1 MGATPAD
8 GRVSV
13 AVGDVVF
20 RRIYEKSGLGYG
32 LVGPDLRFMD
42 VNPALCDML
51 GYERDELVGRTY
63 AEVTHPDDVAVDVE
77 LGEKVFAGEIPGYS
91 LQKRFLTKGGE
102 LRHVELYASV
112 VIDPESDRPYGVAI
126 VEDITE
132 RWRADENRRL
142 LRAILVA
149 ANEAPSPGWAFEATL
164 ELVCRHLGWQVGHAY
179 LLNGL
184 GQLESTR
191 VWYLDGGGL
200 DGRLEPFRQTS
211 EGQRWEPGQG
221 LPGKV
226 LEVKRPVW
234 VADVTIWPAFERDA
248 AFGMRAGLAVPV
260 LIGQDVVAV
269 LEFFSVE
276 HEEPDADLLEVM
288 EDVGVQL
295 GRVVERRRA
304 TDAIE
309 RLVGERMAFIDRAA
323 HELRSHTAPIGH
335 LVSILARQNDGLDRD
350 LAAETVQTLQTAV
363 DHLRDLVSRLLD
375 LSAMQEGRPVLQIER
390 VSVSELVRAAI
401 GLAVDSGQ
409 AVVAVDVEPGLSV
422 MTDPLMLERI
432 VVNLVTNAHLHG
444 GPRVTVAAWDHEGSV
459 VIEVADDGPGVDPE
473 LVEQVFEPFVRGA
486 TDATGTGLGL
496 AICRGLAL
504 ALGATLEYAPNRPR
518 GARFVLTHP
527 AVVGA

>member
-1 MGATPAD
+1 MATSSDNGVP
-8 GRVSV
+8 V

-32 LVGPDLRFMD
+32 LVGSDLRFLD

-63 AEVTHPDDVAVDVE
+63 AEVTHPDDAAIDVE
-77 LGEKVFAGEIPGYS
+77 LGEKVFAGAIPGYS

-102 LRHVELYASV
+102 VRHVELYASV
-112 VIDPESDRPYGVAI
+112 VVDPASDRPYGVAI
-126 VEDITE
+126 IEDVTE
-132 RWRADENRRL
+132 RWRADANRRL
-142 LRAILVA
+142 LHAILVA

-164 ELVCRHLGWQVGHAY
+164 ELVCRHLGWHVGHAY
-179 LLNGL
+179 LLNDL

-191 VWYLDGGGL
+191 VWHLGGSSQDGG
-200 DGRLEPFRQTS
+200 LEPFRQSS
-211 EGQRWEPGQG
+211 EGLRWEPGQG

-234 VADVTIWPAFERDA
+234 VADVTTWSAFVRDA
-248 AFGMRAGLAVPV
+248 ASGVRAGLAVPV
-260 LIGQDVVAV
+260 FMGQDVVAV
-269 LEFFSVE
+269 LEFFSAE
-276 HEEPDADLLEVM
+276 PQEPDADLLEVM

-335 LVSILARQNDGLDRD
+335 LVSILARQDDGLDRD
-350 LAAETVQTLQTAV
+350 LAVETVQTLQTAV
-363 DHLRDLVSRLLD
+363 DHLRDLVTRLLD
-375 LSAMQEGRPVLQIER
+375 LSAMQEGRPVLQLKT
-390 VSVSELVRAAI
+390 VSVSELVRAAA
-401 GLAVDSGQ
+401 GLATDSGQ
-409 AVVAVDVEPGLSV
+409 AVVEVDVEPGLRV
-422 MTDPLMLERI
+422 LTDPLMLERI
-432 VVNLVTNAHLHG
+432 VVNLLTNAHLHG
-444 GPRVTVAAWDHEGSV
+444 GPGVTVAAWGRDGSV
-459 VIEVADDGPGVDPE
+459 VIEVADDGPGVDAA
-473 LVEQVFEPFVRGA
+473 LVEQVFEPFVRGT

-504 ALGATLEYAPNRPR
+504 ALGATLEYSPNRPR

-527 AVVGA
+527 RGVEP